1 LILCYRFDTLNS
13 EQVKIALDH
22 NQREMDF
29 TGTAFGYLEE
39 KMPENLTE
47 DEEI

>member
-1 LILCYRFDTLNS
+1 
-13 EQVKIALDH
+13 
-22 NQREMDF
+22 MDF